1 MTIEPTSVPA
11 VEGAALGHDA
21 VVDLRGRVEGELD
34 AAAPEAAEEVT
45 DDVELEESVQD
56 DRHDDE
62 GGHDVALRGHHRRRA
77 EQQLAGRLAAGDV
90 HWHRETEKLRL
101 RVSDSGSG
109 SRWGRISCGRAP
121 RGLSSLRRR
130 DRGWERYEAARAPIS
145 WRGRAP
151 DHYCT
156 RIDEFDGRPAKRR
169 HGCRDVSQEENRRW
183 SHLSEKR
190 HDESS

>member
-34 AAAPEAAEEVT
+34 AAAPEAAEEVA

-62 GGHDVALRGHHRRRA
+62 EGHDVAFRGHHRHRT

-90 HWHRETEKLRL
+90 HGHRETEQL
-101 RVSDSGSG
+101 RVSGSG
-109 SRWGRISCGRAP
+109 SQWGRISWGRAP

-130 DRGWERYEAARAPIS
+130 DLRSEGRGMKEAARAAIS
-145 WRGRAP
+145 RRGRA
-151 DHYCT
+151 
-156 RIDEFDGRPAKRR
+156 RIDEFDGRPVRR
-169 HGCRDVSQEENRRW
+169 RDGCRDVGREENRRW
-183 SHLSEKR
+183 AHLSEKR
-190 HDESS
+190 HDESG